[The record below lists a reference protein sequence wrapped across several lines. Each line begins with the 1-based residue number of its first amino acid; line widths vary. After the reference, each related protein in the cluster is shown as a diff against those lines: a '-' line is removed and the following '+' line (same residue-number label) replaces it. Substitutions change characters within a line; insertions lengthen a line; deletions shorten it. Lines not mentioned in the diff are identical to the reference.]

1 MDVLAGMGVF
11 VRVAE
16 LGSLSAAGRDL
27 NLSQPAVSQK
37 VTALEQHLGVRLINR
52 TTRQLALTEAGLAY
66 YARAK
71 PVLAAV
77 NEAAELVAGTGSQL
91 TGHLRI
97 QAPTGFGQMYV
108 ADIAVEFQQA
118 HPGLTLE
125 LMLDDRYVDLTEQAV
140 DLAIRFGN
148 LRSSGLVAQRLGTL
162 QRILVASP
170 GYLAQHGTPDTPEA
184 LSNHRQVRFSWAAPD
199 DTMPLVGPKGSLLV
213 QVQTSFFA
221 NNTFVLTKALVAG
234 LGLGGA
240 QLPQINAELAA
251 GKLLRI
257 MPNYH
262 YAPLDVH
269 AVYPT
274 AHYVPAKV
282 RAFLNHLRTGV
293 SNII

>member
-1 MDVLAGMGVF
+1 MDVLAAMGVF

-27 NLSQPAVSQK
+27 KLSQPAVSQK
-37 VTALEQHLGVRLINR
+37 ISALEQHLGVRLVNR
-52 TTRQLALTEAGLAY
+52 TTRQLALTEAGRTY

-77 NEAAELVAGTGSQL
+77 DEAAELVAGAGAPL

-97 QAPTGFGQMYV
+97 QAPTGFGQMYL
-108 ADIAVEFQQA
+108 ADIAIAFQLE
-118 HPGLTLE
+118 HPGLTFE

-140 DLAIRFGN
+140 DLALRFGT
-148 LRSSGLVAQRLGTL
+148 LRSSGLIARRLGTL
-162 QRILVASP
+162 RRILVAAP
-170 GYLAQHGTPDTPEA
+170 AYLARHGAPDTPEH
-184 LSNHRQVRFSWAAPD
+184 LSTHRQVRFSGAAVD
-199 DTMPLVGPKGSLLV
+199 DTMPLTGPAGSLLV
-213 QVQTSFFA
+213 PVQTSFLA

-240 QLPQINAELAA
+240 QLPQIRAELAA
-251 GKLLRI
+251 GQLVQI
-257 MPNYH
+257 MPDYQ

-274 AHYVPAKV
+274 SHFVPAKV
-282 RAFLNHLRTGV
+282 RLFVEHLRRAL
-293 SNII
+293 SEII

>member
-1 MDVLAGMGVF
+1 MDVLAAMGVF

-27 NLSQPAVSQK
+27 KLSQPAVSQK
-37 VTALEQHLGVRLINR
+37 ISALEQHLGVRLVNR
-52 TTRQLALTEAGLAY
+52 TTRQLALTEAGRTY

-77 NEAAELVAGTGSQL
+77 DEAAELVAGAGRPL

-97 QAPTGFGQMYV
+97 QAPTGFGQMYL
-108 ADIAVEFQQA
+108 ADIAIAFQLE
-118 HPGLTLE
+118 HPGLTFE

-140 DLAIRFGN
+140 DLALRFGT
-148 LRSSGLVAQRLGTL
+148 LRSSGLIARRLGTL
-162 QRILVASP
+162 RRILVAAP
-170 GYLAQHGTPDTPEA
+170 AYLARHGAPDTPEQ
-184 LSNHRQVRFSWAAPD
+184 LSTHRQVRFSGAAVD
-199 DTMPLVGPKGSLLV
+199 DTMPLTGPAGSLLV
-213 QVQTSFFA
+213 PVQTSFLA

-240 QLPQINAELAA
+240 QLPQIRAELAA
-251 GKLLRI
+251 GQLVQI
-257 MPNYH
+257 MPDYQ

-274 AHYVPAKV
+274 SHFVPAKV
-282 RAFLNHLRTGV
+282 RLFVEHLRRAL
-293 SNII
+293 SEII

>member
-1 MDVLAGMGVF
+1 MDVLAAMGVF

-27 NLSQPAVSQK
+27 KLSQPAVSQK
-37 VTALEQHLGVRLINR
+37 ISALEQHLGVRLVNR
-52 TTRQLALTEAGLAY
+52 TTRQLALTEAGRTY

-77 NEAAELVAGTGSQL
+77 DEAAELVAGAGAPL

-97 QAPTGFGQMYV
+97 QAPTGFGQMYL
-108 ADIAVEFQQA
+108 ADIAIAFQLE
-118 HPGLTLE
+118 HPGLTFE

-140 DLAIRFGN
+140 DLALRFGT
-148 LRSSGLVAQRLGTL
+148 LRSSGLIARRFGTL
-162 QRILVASP
+162 RRILVAAP
-170 GYLAQHGTPDTPEA
+170 AYLARHGAPDTPEH
-184 LSNHRQVRFSWAAPD
+184 LSTHRQVRFSGAAVD
-199 DTMPLVGPKGSLLV
+199 DTMPLTGPAGSLLV
-213 QVQTSFFA
+213 PVQTSFLA

-240 QLPQINAELAA
+240 QLPQIRAELAA
-251 GKLLRI
+251 GQLVQI
-257 MPNYH
+257 MPDYQ

-274 AHYVPAKV
+274 SHFVPAKV
-282 RAFLNHLRTGV
+282 RLFVEHLRRAL
-293 SNII
+293 SEII